1 LQEELDQSADVSSR
15 DKIRAQNAPLAR
27 RSARSGA
34 PVMQAPFKT
43 FLAFLVGGLAFV
55 AVSAIADHAVASNC
69 GCTPPPCCTP
79 PSPPPPPQTPCC
91 QPPGHT
97 VNIPGVNV
105 NVSAAIVVNAQVSAQ
120 VGAQA
125 GASGTVVVS
134 GGGGGGGYF
143 AGPGTAGLIQ
153 NFNVEG
159 GQMSKVAYE
168 ASRTITK
175 KVVIQ
180 AFCLDDKDVP
190 HPASQVTPDRDI
202 DDAYDNE
209 LYRCIAGTHMQYTI
223 ASYAGQID
231 FGHGQTLS
239 CQKGD
244 ALYHSPG
251 GKVECR
257 VQKPAR
263 DCNERSLLRRF
274 GAGVKILT
282 MITIEK
288 YTAYREEVRE
298 SSSGGA
304 LSLDG
309 GVGGVVY

>member
-1 LQEELDQSADVSSR
+1 
-15 DKIRAQNAPLAR
+15 
-27 RSARSGA
+27 
-34 PVMQAPFKT
+34 MQAPLKT
-43 FLAFLVGGLAFV
+43 FLAFLVGGLAFL
-55 AVSAIADHAVASNC
+55 AVSTIAGHAVAGNC

-79 PSPPPPPQTPCC
+79 PSPPPTPPTPCC

-97 VNIPGVNV
+97 VNIPGVTINV
-105 NVSAAIVVNAQVSAQ
+105 GAAIVVEAQVSAQ
-120 VGAQA
+120 AQA
-125 GASGTVVVS
+125 GAQASGSGAVLVN
-134 GGGGGGGYF
+134 GGGGGGGF
-143 AGPGTAGLIQ
+143 GAAPGTSSLIQ

-159 GQMSKVAYE
+159 GQMTKVAYE

-223 ASYAGQID
+223 AVYDGQID

-239 CQKGD
+239 CEKGD

-274 GAGVKILT
+274 GAGLKILT
-282 MITIEK
+282 MITVEK

-298 SSSGGA
+298 SSSSGGA

>member
-1 LQEELDQSADVSSR
+1 
-15 DKIRAQNAPLAR
+15 
-27 RSARSGA
+27 
-34 PVMQAPFKT
+34 MQAPMKT
-43 FLAFLVGGLAFV
+43 LLAVLAGGMAFFAASTIAGGALA
-55 AVSAIADHAVASNC
+55 AGC

-79 PSPPPPPQTPCC
+79 PSPPPPPNTPCC

-120 VGAQA
+120 AQA
-125 GASGTVVVS
+125 GAAAVAGGAAFVS
-134 GGGGGGGYF
+134 GGGGGFG
-143 AGPGTAGLIQ
+143 AQQGPTSLIQ

-159 GQMSKVAYE
+159 GQMSRVAYE
-168 ASRTITK
+168 ASRTIIK

-180 AFCLDDKDVP
+180 AFCLDDKEIP
-190 HPASQVTPDRDI
+190 HPASQVSPDRDI
-202 DDAYDNE
+202 EDAFDGE
-209 LYRCIAGTHMQYTI
+209 LFRCIAGTHMQYVI
-223 ASYAGQID
+223 AEYDGHID
-231 FGHGQTLS
+231 FTRGQTLS
-239 CQKGD
+239 CNKNE
-244 ALYHSPG
+244 ALYHAAG
-251 GKVECR
+251 GHVECR

-282 MITIEK
+282 MIRIEK
-288 YTAYREEVRE
+288 YTAYREEE
-298 SSSGGA
+298 SRSASSGGA